1 MVLIF
6 YLKFGHPTQIN
17 DLKYYLLN
25 SIKSSL
31 IGRRTTREREA
42 PSSKQE
48 CQRSVNR
55 CPERTTLYRARLIF
69 GFEHLPPI
77 RGGPLRARKR
87 FNYLD
92 FVFCLI
98 CMSFVYLFLYHACIY
113 SLLDYIESLCGI
125 ATPLACLSN
134 YIKFTT
140 LVFSLQTL
148 FARV

>member
-1 MVLIF
+1 
-6 YLKFGHPTQIN
+6 
-17 DLKYYLLN
+17 
-25 SIKSSL
+25 
-31 IGRRTTREREA
+31 
-42 PSSKQE
+42 
-48 CQRSVNR
+48 VNR
-55 CPERTTLYRARLIF
+55 CPERTTLYCARLIF

-125 ATPLACLSN
+125 ATPLVLFFTN
-134 YIKFTT
+134 YIKYTILAFH
-140 LVFSLQTL
+140 FNL
-148 FARV
+148 FARFLNLEYWERIACEELSKPAAPAFLAGH